1 MGRLWSE
8 ESKYGAWLRVELA
21 VCDAYTRR
29 GRIPPDAMA
38 RIRRTARVDIA
49 RILAIQERVKHE
61 MIALLTSLEE
71 QLGPDSRFVHIGLTT
86 SDVWDT
92 ALALQLRDAADLLLA
107 GQARL
112 QDALRA
118 LALRHKDTLTV
129 GRTHGV
135 HAEPTSFGLKAAV
148 WYTEAQRNLERLR
161 RARQAVAVGK
171 LSGAVGT
178 FAHGEPELE
187 AEVCRE
193 LGLEA
198 ALDDPAGLS
207 ALPHDVHRRGARGG
221 PGTDGRE
228 PRAEPRARLLAAG
241 AAEAHGDGARPPGRV
256 RDRPASRDARLEG
269 AAAVL
274 RAARGRPG
282 GDGTDRERRAEGLL
296 RPGVVPPERGRHL
309 PAGRADSMSTRRAPV
324 NVETREKLYEGK
336 AKIVYATD
344 HPELIVQYFKDDAT
358 AFNALK
364 RGTIVGKGVVNNRMS
379 AAMFARL
386 ERAKVP
392 THYLGTLSDRE
403 MLCRRLD
410 IIKIETIVRNVVAGS
425 LAKRTGL
432 EEGTP
437 IGQPIVE
444 LYYKSDPLG
453 DPMINDDHVRM
464 MKLATP
470 AELAWIRRM
479 ALRINRVLR
488 PHLLRRGLLL
498 VDFKLEFGRAG
509 GRRYLGDEIS
519 PDTCRLWDRKTREK
533 LDKDRFRRDLGGVE
547 EAYQEVYRRLVDPT
561 APGSRTSLQ

>member
-1 MGRLWSE
+1 
-8 ESKYGAWLRVELA
+8 
-21 VCDAYTRR
+21 
-29 GRIPPDAMA
+29 
-38 RIRRTARVDIA
+38 
-49 RILAIQERVKHE
+49 
-61 MIALLTSLEE
+61 
-71 QLGPDSRFVHIGLTT
+71 
-86 SDVWDT
+86 
-92 ALALQLRDAADLLLA
+92 
-107 GQARL
+107 
-112 QDALRA
+112 
-118 LALRHKDTLTV
+118 
-129 GRTHGV
+129 
-135 HAEPTSFGLKAAV
+135 
-148 WYTEAQRNLERLR
+148 
-161 RARQAVAVGK
+161 
-171 LSGAVGT
+171 
-178 FAHGEPELE
+178 
-187 AEVCRE
+187 
-193 LGLEA
+193 
-198 ALDDPAGLS
+198 
-207 ALPHDVHRRGARGG
+207 
-221 PGTDGRE
+221 
-228 PRAEPRARLLAAG
+228 
-241 AAEAHGDGARPPGRV
+241 
-256 RDRPASRDARLEG
+256 
-269 AAAVL
+269 
-274 RAARGRPG
+274 
-282 GDGTDRERRAEGLL
+282 
-296 RPGVVPPERGRHL
+296 
-309 PAGRADSMSTRRAPV
+309 MSTRRAPV

-344 HPELIVQYFKDDAT
+344 HPGLIVQYFKDDAT

-519 PDTCRLWDRKTREK
+519 PDTCRLWDRETREK